1 MFRLRDLVGIIP
13 GAILLGDL
21 DVKWENISI
30 DSRKIREGEVFFALK
45 GEKYDGHNFIDE
57 AVAKGACAIVLE
69 KSFYQI
75 HKSKYYL
82 HEKNIS
88 PLLLVDDTLSA
99 LQLWAHHCH
108 SLFKPLTICITGS
121 NGKTTTKEMIVHLL
135 NSKYNVLKSRGNYNN
150 EIGVPLT
157 LLDLDKH
164 HDVLVLEM
172 AARKSGEIKELTSI
186 VKPEIAI
193 VTNVCEAHIGL
204 FKSRE
209 NIAHEKS
216 EIILALKDKGTA
228 ILNRDDAYFEYFKD
242 RMSDHNY
249 LLSYGFHPEAQL
261 RAENLWQ
268 DKEKGIHF
276 DVLFEEKKHHI
287 FIPLLGRFNVYNFLA
302 AFAAGIIMHIP
313 IKEMIERISTFC
325 TPTMHMEYLYLERGI
340 VLVLDCYNSN
350 PTAVSEALKS
360 IADISRERF
369 KVAVLGDML
378 ELGELARNYHIE
390 IGKKT
395 ANLSF
400 DMLIGFG
407 NYATWVAQGALEQ
420 GMDRD
425 KIYTFN
431 MAEKEKVVSKLKKE
445 LPKNSIIFLKGSR
458 GMQMEDIAQKLKKS
472 EESGEKSYNV

>member
-1 MFRLRDLVGIIP
+1 VFRLRDLVGVIP
-13 GAILLGDL
+13 GAILLGYL

-30 DSRKIREGEVFFALK
+30 DSRTIKKGEVFFALK
-45 GEKYDGHNFIDE
+45 GEKYDGHNYIDE
-57 AVAKGACAIVLE
+57 AIAKGACAIVLE

-75 HKSKYYL
+75 HKSVHDL

-88 PLLLVDDTLSA
+88 PLLLVDNTLSA

-108 SLFKPLTICITGS
+108 SLYKPLTICITGS

-135 NSKYNVLKSRGNYNN
+135 DPKYNVLKSSGNYNN

-157 LLDLDKH
+157 LLKLDQH

-172 AARKSGEIKELTSI
+172 AARKLGEIKDLTGI
-186 VKPEIAI
+186 VKPDFAI

-216 EIILALKDKGTA
+216 EIVLALKDKGTA
-228 ILNRDDAYFEYFKD
+228 ILNRDDEYFEYLKGC
-242 RMSDHNY
+242 MSDQNY

-268 DKEKGIHF
+268 DEEKGIHF
-276 DVLFEEKKHHI
+276 DILFEEKKYHI

-302 AFAAGIIMHIP
+302 AFATGIKMHIP
-313 IKEMIERISTFC
+313 IEEMIYQISTFC
-325 TPTMHMEYLYLERGI
+325 SPKMRMEYSSLERGSALI
-340 VLVLDCYNSN
+340 QDCYNSN

-360 IADISRERF
+360 VANISRERF

-378 ELGELARNYHIE
+378 ELGELARNYHLE
-390 IGKKT
+390 IGKIA

-400 DMLIGFG
+400 DLLIGFG
-407 NYATWVAQGALEQ
+407 DYANWIAQGALEQ
-420 GMDRD
+420 GMDRG

-431 MAEKEKVVSKLKKE
+431 MEEKDKIVSILKND
-445 LPKNSIIFLKGSR
+445 LPNNSIIFLKGSR
-458 GMQMEDIAQKLKKS
+458 GMQMEDIARKLKKT